1 MAVHVSQ
8 HMCGEQRTALWTLF
22 LFPHLYLL
30 NKLSTVDPNTPAQVT
45 VSGAMPGAQNKGA
58 EACRNPGFVSRADH
72 TYLFKPALL
81 LFFCQVFSLY
91 PRRVLKALIMRSVND
106 RSNLGVSVFKCK
118 KENHPYIWRDDNNR
132 NEDLRHSPV
141 GQNVICKSIHGR
153 EDIS

>member
-72 TYLFKPALL
+72 MYLFKPALL

-91 PRRVLKALIMRSVND
+91 PSRVLKVLIMRSVNN

-118 KENHPYIWRDDNNR
+118 KENHPYI
-132 NEDLRHSPV
+132 
-141 GQNVICKSIHGR
+141 
-153 EDIS
+153 